1 VVVDEVGP
9 TGSLPT
15 VDVNEKFS
23 SMALV
28 GDEVP
33 VEEGWVVP
41 MSIGV
46 EGESSKDLEV
56 SFAKSRVDLD
66 LPVLQHAR

>member
-1 VVVDEVGP
+1 MVDEVGP
-9 TGSLPT
+9 TGGLPT
-15 VDVNEKFS
+15 VDVDKKFS

-41 MSIGV
+41 VSIGV
-46 EGESSKDLEV
+46 ERES
-56 SFAKSRVDLD
+56 
-66 LPVLQHAR
+66 

>member
-1 VVVDEVGP
+1 VVVDVVRATGGFP
-9 TGSLPT
+9 TI
-15 VDVNEKFS
+15 DIDKKFS

-46 EGESSKDLEV
+46 ERESSKGLEV
-56 SFAKSRVDLD
+56 SFLKSGVDLD
-66 LPVLQHAR
+66 FPVLRHAL

>member
-1 VVVDEVGP
+1 VVVDVVRAAGGFP
-9 TGSLPT
+9 TIDIGK
-15 VDVNEKFS
+15 EFS

-33 VEEGWVVP
+33 VEKGWVVP

-46 EGESSKDLEV
+46 EGESSKGLEV
-56 SFAKSRVDLD
+56 SFLKSSVDLD
-66 LPVLQHAR
+66 FPVLRHAR

>member
-1 VVVDEVGP
+1 VVVDVVRAAGGFP
-9 TGSLPT
+9 TI
-15 VDVNEKFS
+15 DIDKKFS

-33 VEEGWVVP
+33 VEKGWVVP

-46 EGESSKDLEV
+46 EGESSKGLEI
-56 SFAKSRVDLD
+56 SFEKTSVDFD
-66 LPVLQHAR
+66 FPVLRHAR